1 MSRLSMSIP
10 HQLDKSVAISRLQ
23 QLLANLKEQQKDLIT
38 NVKEEWNGNR
48 GMFAFSAKGFDLSGE
63 ITVQDNSVDIEAD
76 LPFAVSLFSGTIKSI
91 IENKAKE
98 LLS

>member
-10 HQLDKSVAISRLQ
+10 HQLEKSVAISRIQ
-23 QLLANLKEQQKDLIT
+23 QLLANLKEQQKDLIS
-38 NVKEEWNGNR
+38 NVKEEWEGDK
-48 GMFAFSAKGFDLSGE
+48 GVFAFSAKGFDLSGDILVKE
-63 ITVQDNSVDIEAD
+63 DSVDIDAN

-91 IENKAKE
+91 IEGKAKE